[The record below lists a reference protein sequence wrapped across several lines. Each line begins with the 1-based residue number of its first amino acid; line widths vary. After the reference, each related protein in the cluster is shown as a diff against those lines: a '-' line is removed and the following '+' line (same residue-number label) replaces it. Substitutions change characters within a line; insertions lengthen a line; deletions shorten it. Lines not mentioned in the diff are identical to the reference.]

1 MGRLAAHQHRD
12 LARDEGALGAAKGE
26 GAFRP
31 LDHRI
36 ADLAVKQHGVV
47 ALDQLCAFGLGKD
60 AVRKRVAAG
69 RLHRVHRGVYAVG
82 YPLLSKKGH
91 WMAAVLACG
100 PGAVLSHRSAAAL
113 WGLQGDGRAKVDVTA
128 PGRRGRM
135 PAGIAAHRHGALDAP
150 DRAKV
155 NDIPCTSLARTLL
168 DVAAVSPHLVGGA
181 VAQAE
186 VLRVFDLAAVQDV
199 LSRSRRRRGVA
210 RLRRALSAYDPR
222 WERTRSGLERDFLA
236 LCARSKLPPPE
247 VNAFLIIDGHRLEP
261 DFLWRDARLI
271 VETDGRQFHDTPS
284 AFERDHQRELR
295 LTLAGWRVSH
305 YSWHQVLDRPDEVTR
320 ALRVLLGRS
329 RRS

>member
-1 MGRLAAHQHRD
+1 MGRLAAHQHMD
-12 LARDEGALGAAKGE
+12 TARGEGAL
-26 GAFRP
+26 RP
-31 LDHRI
+31 LDHRV
-36 ADLAVKQHGVV
+36 AELAVQQHGVV
-47 ALDQLCAFGLGKD
+47 ALEQLCALGLGKD

-135 PAGIAAHRHGALDAP
+135 PVGIAAHRHGSLDAP

-168 DVAAVSPHLVGGA
+168 DVAAVSPHLVRGA
-181 VAQAE
+181 ITQAE
-186 VLRVFDLAAVQDV
+186 VLRVFDLAAVQEV

-210 RLRRALSAYDPR
+210 RLRQALSTYDAR
-222 WERTRSGLERDFLA
+222 WERTRSDLERDFLA
-236 LCARSKLPPPE
+236 LCARSGLPRPE
-247 VNAFLIIDGHRLEP
+247 VNASLIIDGHRLEP
-261 DFLWRDARLI
+261 DFLWRDARLV
-271 VETDGRQFHDTPS
+271 VETDGRQFHDTAS

-305 YSWHQVLDRPDEVTR
+305 YSWHQVVDRPDEVAQ

-329 RRS
+329 RRW